1 VRGGGMSG
9 CFGCDPTN
17 TAGLGIAFYRDA
29 SGRLAARCRPGRAH
43 RGLGN
48 IVHGG
53 LVALFGEELAALE
66 AGSKGQGGLVV
77 AEMNCKYERAAL
89 VENELSAVVAESRH
103 EGKRVYVTVDVAS
116 GGERVAVLSSSF
128 VLISAERLRD
138 LSGLT
143 LDQAPACLVGA
154 RGELP
159 VAP

>member
-1 VRGGGMSG
+1 MNG
-9 CFGCDPTN
+9 CFGCDPAN

-29 SGRLAARCRPGRAH
+29 SGRLGARCRPGAAH
-43 RGLGN
+43 RGLGK

-66 AGSKGQGGLVV
+66 AGSQGEGGLVV

-89 VENELSAVVAESRH
+89 VDSELSAVVVESRQD
-103 EGKRVYVTVDVAS
+103 GKRVFVTVDVAS
-116 GGERVAVLSSSF
+116 GGERVAVLSSTF

-138 LSGLT
+138 LAGMT
-143 LDQAPACLVGA
+143 LAQAPACLVAA

-159 VAP
+159 AAP

>member
-1 VRGGGMSG
+1 MSG
-9 CFGCDPTN
+9 CFGCDSGN
-17 TAGLGIAFYRDA
+17 TAGLGIAFHRDA
-29 SGRLAARCRPGRAH
+29 SGRLAACCRPGRAH

-89 VENELSAVVAESRH
+89 VENELSAVVAESRQ

-116 GGERVAVLSSSF
+116 GGERVAVLTSSF

-159 VAP
+159 AAP